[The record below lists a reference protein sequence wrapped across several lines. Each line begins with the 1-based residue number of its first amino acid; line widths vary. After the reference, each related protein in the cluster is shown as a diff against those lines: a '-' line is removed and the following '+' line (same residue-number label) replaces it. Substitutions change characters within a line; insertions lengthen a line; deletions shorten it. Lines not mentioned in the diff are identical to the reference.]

1 MKLANTLSAKPSPPA
16 RFHVETLVLLV
27 APFAPHLAEEL
38 YATCFERPASVAT
51 VSRVPWP
58 SYDGAKAALARH
70 ALVVQ
75 VNGKVRAQLEV
86 GANAD
91 ADTIE
96 AAARHDPAVVRHIGD
111 KTIRKVVNVSK
122 GETRLVNFVVA

>member
-1 MKLANTLSAKPSPPA
+1 
-16 RFHVETLVLLV
+16 
-27 APFAPHLAEEL
+27 
-38 YATCFERPASVAT
+38 
-51 VSRVPWP
+51 
-58 SYDGAKAALARH
+58 
-70 ALVVQ
+70 VVQ